1 MFGSWGIIVL
11 ERENRD
17 DAIVS
22 NTYYTTPR

>member
-11 ERENRD
+11 EPENRD

-22 NTYYTTPR
+22 NIHYTTL